1 MYRCIRALILI
12 VAALLAM
19 PASPGFAQT
28 SAPASEI
35 DQLKQ
40 ELKRMQERLQKLEQA
55 PPAPAPAVAP
65 TPSLVPV
72 AAQAPPI
79 PPRPG
84 EREILLDREHPLEV
98 FGLSKPELGGARI
111 AGFFVGSANY
121 NSRLQMVPEFAGSI
135 PVSSEPNRVDFRFDS
150 FTFGVY
156 KTFASWLSAGASLEV
171 ENAVHRHTHGFDP
184 DFGCP
189 GLDQCIE
196 QFGAEAGSTEVSL
209 HRMNITGIAP
219 LGNGLAISFG
229 RFDTPYGYERHDA
242 ALNFTATTS
251 ELTRFGKP
259 QSYTGFQAAY
269 SFAPW
274 LDVVG
279 WIANQWENETTENG
293 FQDNNSAKSFG
304 GRLGV
309 TPFQGDQW
317 LNFGIGGWLG
327 PERDED
333 TRHNRWIIDADVTW
347 SPTPRLV
354 FIGELVYGGE
364 AKVSFR
370 RRGIPYAGASVEN
383 RDVNWFAL
391 YALAHYD
398 VTRWLGMT
406 FRYGYFDDYQGWR
419 TGVGQ
424 TLQSFTFTPAVHL
437 SRLIPELRP
446 LGVTYARTRMPLDW
460 VDVRLEYRLDT
471 SNKNVFS
478 NAKPGIPVTSAD
490 KTAQEVT
497 LQFVVNY

>member
-1 MYRCIRALILI
+1 MHGCIWALILI
-12 VAALLAM
+12 VAVLLAM

-35 DQLKQ
+35 DQLRQ
-40 ELKRMQERLQKLEQA
+40 ELRRMQERLQKLEQA
-55 PPAPAPAVAP
+55 PPAPAPVAAP
-65 TPSLVPV
+65 ASPLIPV
-72 AAQAPPI
+72 AQVPPMA
-79 PPRPG
+79 PRPG
-84 EREILLDREHPLEV
+84 EREIQPDREP
-98 FGLSKPELGGARI
+98 P
-111 AGFFVGSANY
+111 
-121 NSRLQMVPEFAGSI
+121 
-135 PVSSEPNRVDFRFDS
+135 
-150 FTFGVY
+150 
-156 KTFASWLSAGASLEV
+156 
-171 ENAVHRHTHGFDP
+171 
-184 DFGCP
+184 
-189 GLDQCIE
+189 
-196 QFGAEAGSTEVSL
+196 TEVSL

-259 QSYTGFQAAY
+259 QSYTGFQVAY
-269 SFAPW
+269 AFAPW
-274 LDVVG
+274 LDVTG

-304 GRLGV
+304 GRVGV

-471 SNKNVFS
+471 SDKNVFS

-490 KTAQEVT
+490 KTAQQVT

>member
-1 MYRCIRALILI
+1 MHGCIWALILI
-12 VAALLAM
+12 VAVLLAM

-35 DQLKQ
+35 DQLRQ
-40 ELKRMQERLQKLEQA
+40 ELRRMQERLQKLEQA
-55 PPAPAPAVAP
+55 QPAPAPVAAP
-65 TPSLVPV
+65 ASPLIPV
-72 AAQAPPI
+72 AQVPPMA
-79 PPRPG
+79 PRPG
-84 EREILLDREHPLEV
+84 EREIQLDRDHPLEV

-111 AGFFVGSANY
+111 SGFFVGSANY

-135 PVSSEPNRVDFRFDS
+135 PVSSEPNRVDFRFDN

-171 ENAVHRHTHGFDP
+171 ENAVHRHAHGFDP

-189 GLDQCIE
+189 GMDRCVE
-196 QFGAEAGSTEVSL
+196 QFGSEAGTTVVSV
-209 HRMNITGIAP
+209 HRMTITGIAP

-327 PERDED
+327 PARGED
-333 TRHNRWIIDADVTW
+333 PRHNRWIIDARLKGP
-347 SPTPRLV
+347 PTPRLV
-354 FIGELVYGGE
+354 FIGEG
-364 AKVSFR
+364 
-370 RRGIPYAGASVEN
+370 
-383 RDVNWFAL
+383 
-391 YALAHYD
+391 
-398 VTRWLGMT
+398 
-406 FRYGYFDDYQGWR
+406 
-419 TGVGQ
+419 GVGAGG
-424 TLQSFTFTPAVHL
+424 PA
-437 SRLIPELRP
+437 SLRP
-446 LGVTYARTRMPLDW
+446 RRAVVARRA
-460 VDVRLEYRLDT
+460 R
-471 SNKNVFS
+471 
-478 NAKPGIPVTSAD
+478 
-490 KTAQEVT
+490 
-497 LQFVVNY
+497 

>member
-1 MYRCIRALILI
+1 M
-12 VAALLAM
+12 
-19 PASPGFAQT
+19 
-28 SAPASEI
+28 
-35 DQLKQ
+35 
-40 ELKRMQERLQKLEQA
+40 
-55 PPAPAPAVAP
+55 
-65 TPSLVPV
+65 
-72 AAQAPPI
+72 
-79 PPRPG
+79 
-84 EREILLDREHPLEV
+84 
-98 FGLSKPELGGARI
+98 
-111 AGFFVGSANY
+111 
-121 NSRLQMVPEFAGSI
+121 
-135 PVSSEPNRVDFRFDS
+135 
-150 FTFGVY
+150 
-156 KTFASWLSAGASLEV
+156 
-171 ENAVHRHTHGFDP
+171 
-184 DFGCP
+184 
-189 GLDQCIE
+189 
-196 QFGAEAGSTEVSL
+196 
-209 HRMNITGIAP
+209 
-219 LGNGLAISFG
+219 
-229 RFDTPYGYERHDA
+229 
-242 ALNFTATTS
+242 
-251 ELTRFGKP
+251 
-259 QSYTGFQAAY
+259 
-269 SFAPW
+269 
-274 LDVVG
+274 
-279 WIANQWENETTENG
+279 
-293 FQDNNSAKSFG
+293 
-304 GRLGV
+304 
-309 TPFQGDQW
+309 
-317 LNFGIGGWLG
+317 G

>member
-1 MYRCIRALILI
+1 MHPCIRALILI
-12 VAALLAM
+12 GAGLLAL
-19 PASPGFAQT
+19 PASTGFAQT

-35 DQLKQ
+35 DQLRQ
-40 ELKRMQERLQKLEQA
+40 ELRRMQERLQKLEQA
-55 PPAPAPAVAP
+55 PPAPAPVAGP
-65 TPSLVPV
+65 ASQPIPV
-72 AAQAPPI
+72 AQVPPMA
-79 PPRPG
+79 PRPG
-84 EREILLDREHPLEV
+84 EREILLDRDHPLEV

-111 AGFFVGSANY
+111 SGFFVGSANY

-171 ENAVHRHTHGFDP
+171 ENAVHRHSHGFDP

-189 GLDQCIE
+189 GMDRCVE
-196 QFGAEAGSTEVSL
+196 QFGSEPGTTEVSL

-259 QSYTGFQAAY
+259 QSYTGFQVAY
-269 SFAPW
+269 AFAPW
-274 LDVVG
+274 LDVTG

-293 FQDNNSAKSFG
+293 FQDNNSAKSVG
-304 GRLGV
+304 GRVGV

-317 LNFGIGGWLG
+317 LNFGIGGWVG
-327 PERDED
+327 AEGDSAPP
-333 TRHNRWIIDADVTW
+333 RH
-347 SPTPRLV
+347 P
-354 FIGELVYGGE
+354 
-364 AKVSFR
+364 
-370 RRGIPYAGASVEN
+370 SV
-383 RDVNWFAL
+383 
-391 YALAHYD
+391 
-398 VTRWLGMT
+398 
-406 FRYGYFDDYQGWR
+406 
-419 TGVGQ
+419 
-424 TLQSFTFTPAVHL
+424 TPAVHL

-471 SNKNVFS
+471 SDKNVFS

-490 KTAQEVT
+490 KTAQQVT